1 MIEQTLKEP
10 DGELDYAEFAGGD
23 LHAVLVG
30 LRLRAPVTWIE
41 SAQGWLVTSHDLA
54 GRAMR
59 DAELFTVA
67 DPRFSTTRVIGP
79 SMVSLDGPHHLRQR
93 EPFAEQLRRR
103 NVQDHAAAVTAAAA
117 NALLASLRSRR
128 AAEIR
133 HEFAGPLVGAATVS
147 ILGLTDV
154 PPATLMA
161 WCTAIDQEVEYLTL
175 GAPAR
180 ARTAVALQA
189 LRASVALALDHPQ
202 SDSILEAVAAGS
214 DLDREELLANA
225 VFLAL
230 ASINPEAA
238 ILNTVFHLLRQPDQ
252 LKLVRDDPDFL
263 RGAIAESQRL
273 EPATAFV
280 DRYATADVNLGGCK
294 VRRGDLVRISIC
306 AANRDPSVFAD
317 PDRFDIR
324 RPNLRSQLTFATGP
338 HMCIGIHLTR
348 LEATIA
354 LDRLVRSL
362 PGLRLD
368 PTYDEQPEGLIFRK
382 PAALHLLW
390 DA

>member
-1 MIEQTLKEP
+1 LIEETFIEP
-10 DGELDYAEFAGGD
+10 DGELEYAEFAGGD
-23 LHAVLVG
+23 LHAVLAG

-79 SMVSLDGPHHLRQR
+79 SVVSLDGAHHLRQR
-93 EPFAEQLRRR
+93 EPFAEQLRPR

-117 NALLASLRSRR
+117 DALLASLRSRG

-133 HEFAGPLVGAATVS
+133 DEFAGPVVGAATVS

-189 LRASVALALDHPQ
+189 LRASVARALDHPQ

-252 LKLVRDDPDFL
+252 LKLVRDDPDLL
-263 RGAIAESQRL
+263 RAAIAESQRL

-280 DRYATADVNLGGCK
+280 DRYATADVNLGGCQ

-317 PDRFDIR
+317 PDRFDSS

-354 LDRLVRSL
+354 LDRLVCGL

-368 PTYDEQPEGLIFRK
+368 PSYDERPEGLIFRK